1 MDVERLPSRSALGSD
16 RGQFNLAVTDYFL
29 LLRAMRARAG
39 DPPRTMTQKV
49 LAGRCDDPG
58 LTGDLVRVKVD
69 QVVLARQPNLVLGE
83 AVRLGMKQVAVE
95 VALAYGTRCITDG
108 NPVELEATAPS
119 AASREALSLG
129 VLVARPGIGFA
140 PAVHLERFGSPA
152 RLAIT
157 DEPRLA
163 SVGGAGMLA
172 LTASPSQLAQA
183 LHTGSIWVRPARSIQ
198 VLLSGKVR
206 PFVCVRDVALELIRR
221 GLGDVVRRVDGE
233 HQAPVVLEFAGPSA
247 RLLSVPDR
255 AVLCALAPQ
264 VGAAAAVFVSDEKT
278 EVYLRD
284 QRRSKAHRSLVP
296 DPGAPCEEVITVDL
310 GAVDPLIMDEA
321 GVVHPVREL
330 ADRPVRQVI
339 LGGDSGA
346 SLRDLLAAAALLKS
360 KRIPS
365 RLDLLV
371 APPSRQALEVLAH
384 SGALVDLIATG
395 ARLIEPDDRVV
406 TGELYPPP
414 PDGTSLRT
422 FDPEPG
428 NGNGHGFMV
437 ASAETLAY
445 AVAHGKIGDP
455 RAFKRPVRVTV
466 PRTLPTDDVLIVRKT
481 RSKAKGDDANSK
493 KRFSEPP
500 NPNKWTNSTQLPVVT
515 ERTALEKPSALV
527 VGSLND
533 VRWAERH
540 ASVDRAIKAVIATHI
555 PAATVSVLSGLGV
568 LALQASEDDFKELS
582 HASSVALP
590 SPGEWHNGGIRVTA
604 GNSKLTLT
612 WLAIGPERHWA
623 EAGSYNANGA
633 GK

>member
-1 MDVERLPSRSALGSD
+1 
-16 RGQFNLAVTDYFL
+16 
-29 LLRAMRARAG
+29 
-39 DPPRTMTQKV
+39 MTQKV
-49 LAGRCDDPG
+49 LAGRSDDPG
-58 LTGDLVRVKVD
+58 LSANLVKVKVD
-69 QVVLARQPNLVLGE
+69 QVVLARQPNRVLGE
-83 AVRLGMKQVAVE
+83 AVRLGMRQVAVE
-95 VALAYGTRCITDG
+95 VALAYGTRCVTDG
-108 NPVELEATAPS
+108 NPLEAEATAPS
-119 AASREALSLG
+119 AASRDALGLG

-163 SVGGAGMLA
+163 SVGGAGMLT
-172 LTASPSQLAQA
+172 LTASPAQLAEA
-183 LHTGSIWVRPARSIQ
+183 LHLGSIWMRPARSIQ
-198 VLLSGKVR
+198 ILLSGKVR

-221 GLGDVVRRVDGE
+221 GLGEVVRRIDGA

-255 AVLCALAPQ
+255 AVLCGLAPQ
-264 VGAAAAVFVSDEKT
+264 VGAAAALFISDEKT

-296 DPGAPCEEVITVDL
+296 DAGAPCDEVITVDL
-310 GAVDPLIMDEA
+310 GAVDPLVMDEK
-321 GVVHPVREL
+321 GVVRPVREL

-346 SLRDLLAAAALLKS
+346 SLRDMLAAAALLKS
-360 KRIPS
+360 KRVPPK
-365 RLDLLV
+365 LDLLV

-395 ARLIEPDDRVV
+395 ARLIEPDARVV

-414 PDGTSLRT
+414 HGGTSLRT
-422 FDPEPG
+422 FDPEPT
-428 NGNGHGFMV
+428 NGKGAGFLV

-445 AVAHGKIGDP
+445 AVAYGKVGDP

-466 PRTLPTDDVLIVRKT
+466 PRALPTDDVLIVRKG
-481 RSKAKGDDANSK
+481 RGKSKADDAAAK
-493 KRFSEPP
+493 KRFSDPP
-500 NPNKWTNSTQLPVVT
+500 CTSQWTDHTKLPVVT
-515 ERTALEKPSALV
+515 ERMTPEQPSALV
-527 VGSLND
+527 LDSLDD

-540 ASVDRAIKAVIATHI
+540 AGVDHAIKAVIAPHI

-568 LALQASEDDFKELS
+568 LALKASEADVKELT
-582 HASSVALP
+582 HAGSLALP

-612 WLAIGPERHWA
+612 WLAVGPERHWA
-623 EAGSYNANGA
+623 QSGAYSGNGA
-633 GK
+633 RK